1 MERYNEELIP
11 DPFGLVNIG
20 VICYFNSFLQTLSGC
35 SAFTYM
41 VLSNKEH
48 MYQTNTGTAMY
59 NFVFTYTSNPSEVSN
74 YTIIILKALIGDLK
88 KRRPTIQFG
97 HGQESAHEVF
107 ILLLDMM
114 EPETY
119 VGVNSVGVNSSV
131 NSVGVDGVGVDGVNS
146 GVNSSENSMPSS
158 LISSISS
165 PITKLFLHKCEWNT
179 SCIRCNKILSKK
191 IDYGVIFDLH
201 HIDDSANIEYIKAS
215 LGQEHIEFSPQIFS
229 NLIKH
234 HISNV
239 EGYFCDVCH
248 KDDKV
253 YRIYNLKRIPEIVF
267 CSFNIYYQ
275 QSRKV
280 RYFPPYLEYDTT
292 NKEKMN
298 FKLIGQIEH
307 SGTLSGGHYWA
318 KGLRK
323 NGEVFELNDMS
334 ISKSEFQSS
343 PRTYMII
350 YHLA

>member
-1 MERYNEELIP
+1 MEKYNEELVP
-11 DPFGLVNIG
+11 NPFGLINIG

-35 SAFTYM
+35 SAFTNM
-41 VLSNKEH
+41 VLTHKEY
-48 MYQTNTGTAMY
+48 MCQTDTGTAMY
-59 NFVFTYTSNPSEVSN
+59 NFVLTYTYNPSEVSN
-74 YTIIILKALIGDLK
+74 YTVIILKALIKDLK

-114 EPETY
+114 EPET
-119 VGVNSVGVNSSV
+119 SSDE
-131 NSVGVDGVGVDGVNS
+131 S
-146 GVNSSENSMPSS
+146 SSESSGESSGAPSS

-179 SCIRCNKILSKK
+179 TCIRCNKNLSKK
-191 IDYGVIFDLH
+191 IDYGVIFDMH
-201 HIDDSANIEYIKAS
+201 HIDDRSNIEYIKAS
-215 LGQEHIEFSPQIFS
+215 LGETHMEFSPQLFS

-239 EGYFCDVCH
+239 EGYFCDVCN

-275 QSRKV
+275 QTRQT
-280 RYFPPYLEYDTT
+280 RYFPPYLEYDNA

-307 SGTLSGGHYWA
+307 SGSLNGGHYWA

-323 NGEVFELNDMS
+323 DGNVFELNDMS
-334 ISKSEFQSS
+334 VTKSEFQST

-350 YHLA
+350 YHFM

>member
-1 MERYNEELIP
+1 MEKYNEELIP
-11 DPFGLVNIG
+11 DPFGLVNVG
-20 VICYFNSFLQTLSGC
+20 VICYFNSFLQILSGC
-35 SAFTYM
+35 SSFTHM
-41 VLSNKEH
+41 VLTNKGY

-59 NFVFTYTSNPSEVSN
+59 NFVFTYTYNPSEVSN

-88 KRRPTIQFG
+88 KRRPAIQFG

-114 EPETY
+114 EPET
-119 VGVNSVGVNSSV
+119 VGGA
-131 NSVGVDGVGVDGVNS
+131 
-146 GVNSSENSMPSS
+146 SEISASEISDAPSS

-179 SCIRCNKILSKK
+179 TCIRCNKNLSKK

-201 HIDDSANIEYIKAS
+201 HIDDRSNIEYIKAS
-215 LGQEHIEFSPQIFS
+215 LGGGHMDFSPQIFS

-239 EGYFCDVCH
+239 EGFFCDVCN

-275 QSRKV
+275 QTRQA
-280 RYFPPYLEYDTT
+280 RYFPPYLEYDTI
-292 NKEKMN
+292 NKQKMN

-307 SGTLSGGHYWA
+307 SGSLSGGHYWA
-318 KGLRK
+318 KALRK
-323 NGEVFELNDMS
+323 NGDVFELNDMS

-350 YHLA
+350 YHLNS